1 MDIHDFLRKA
11 AGGADIDFLREGVR
25 VLAQALM
32 ELEVTERTGAAK
44 HERSCE
50 RVTHRN
56 GYRDRIWDTAVGA
69 IELKIP
75 KMREGSYLPSLI
87 EPRRRIDRA
96 MLSVIQEAYVHGV
109 STRKVD
115 DIVTALGMTGVSRS
129 SVSRICAEL
138 DEVVADFLSRPLL
151 CAYPYVWLDATY
163 LKCREGS
170 RVTSVAAVVAIGVTE
185 HGEREVLGLDIGAS
199 EDAAFWTEF
208 LRGLVSRGLSG
219 VQLVVSDAHVGLK
232 EAIGSVLA
240 GASWQRC
247 RVHFMRNALSR
258 VPKGAQHMVAA
269 AIRTIFAA
277 GDIEEARAQL
287 RLVADGLAAKYPAV
301 SELLLAAEDDV
312 IAHMAFPREHW
323 SKIASTNPLER
334 VNKEIKRR
342 TGVVG
347 IFPNRASALRL
358 TGAVLLEQHD
368 EWAVG
373 RRYIGAESMA
383 RIGKPVS
390 EKEVVRALLAPVK

>member
-1 MDIHDFLRKA
+1 
-11 AGGADIDFLREGVR
+11 
-25 VLAQALM
+25 
-32 ELEVTERTGAAK
+32 
-44 HERSCE
+44 
-50 RVTHRN
+50 
-56 GYRDRIWDTAVGA
+56 
-69 IELKIP
+69 
-75 KMREGSYLPSLI
+75 MREGSYLPTLI
-87 EPRRRIDRA
+87 EPRRRIDRG
-96 MLSVIQEAYVHGV
+96 MLLVIQEAYVHGV

-115 DIVTALGMTGVSRS
+115 DIVTALGMTGVSKS
-129 SVSRICAEL
+129 SVSRICVEL

-185 HGEREVLGLDIGAS
+185 HGEREVLGVDIGAS
-199 EDAAFWTEF
+199 EDAAFWAEF

-219 VQLVVSDAHVGLK
+219 VQLVVSDAHVGLE

-277 GDIEEARAQL
+277 GGIEEARAQL

-342 TGVVG
+342 TDVVG

-373 RRYIGAESMA
+373 RRCIGAESMA
-383 RIGKPVS
+383 RIGKPAS
-390 EKEVVRALLAPVK
+390 EKEVVQALLAPVK